1 MNSNQNLRQ
10 QAKAHTRV
18 ALKKS
23 ALKLY
28 SQQGASGVSMNK
40 VAKGAGIAQP
50 SFYNH
55 FSNLDELLE
64 ELRSELTERYMGPL
78 RLAVVEML
86 SNFDQISDQQFKQL
100 NRQFLRL
107 IFDAAFQNI
116 TLFQRLI
123 EDRPRFS
130 ATNSGLAGMVIEVQ
144 DEWARAFNQGLKLSG
159 RSVQP
164 SILHLF
170 LDSASAQV
178 HELILGCHG
187 GRYSQ
192 DQAIETLSSN
202 IGKMIDELLTKK

>member
-1 MNSNQNLRQ
+1 MNPNQNLRQ
-10 QAKAHTRV
+10 QAKEHTRV

-55 FSNLDELLE
+55 FASLDALFE
-64 ELRSELTERYMGPL
+64 ELRNELTQRYMAPL
-78 RLAVVEML
+78 RMAVIDIL
-86 SNFDQISDQQFKQL
+86 GNFDQLSDLQLKQL
-100 NRQFLRL
+100 NQQFLRI
-107 IFDAAFQNI
+107 IFDAAFENI

-130 ATNSGLAGMVIEVQ
+130 ASNTGLASIVIEIQ
-144 DEWARAFNQGLKLSG
+144 NEWAQAFNQGLTLSG
-159 RSVQP
+159 RNIAQST
-164 SILHLF
+164 LYLF
-170 LDSASAQV
+170 LDSTAAMI
-178 HELILGCHG
+178 HELILGCHS

-192 DQAIETLSSN
+192 EQAIDTLSTN
-202 IGKMIDELLTKK
+202 TGKMLDELLNQK

>member
-1 MNSNQNLRQ
+1 MNTNQNLRQ
-10 QAKAHTRV
+10 QAKAHTRA

-55 FSNLDELLE
+55 FANLDELLE

-78 RLAVVEML
+78 RTAVVEML
-86 SNFDQISDQQFKQL
+86 SNFDQISDQQLKQL

-107 IFDAAFQNI
+107 IFDAAFENI

-130 ATNSGLAGMVIEVQ
+130 ANNSGLAGMLSEIQ
-144 DEWARAFNQGLKLSG
+144 DEWARAYNHGLRLAG
-159 RSVQP
+159 RNIPQST
-164 SILHLF
+164 LYLF
-170 LDSASAQV
+170 LDSTSAQV

-192 DQAIETLSSN
+192 EQAIETLSSN
-202 IGKMIDELLTKK
+202 IGKMIDELLIKK